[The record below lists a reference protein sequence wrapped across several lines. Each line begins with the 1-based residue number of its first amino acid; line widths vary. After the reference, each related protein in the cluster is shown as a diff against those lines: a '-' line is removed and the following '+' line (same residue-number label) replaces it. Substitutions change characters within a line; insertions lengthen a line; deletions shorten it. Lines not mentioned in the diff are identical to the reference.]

1 MHSFNLFVYNNT
13 SIKVLTH
20 NMFIFILTVDN
31 LPGLMVWG
39 WRLLLES
46 GLDFCG
52 LGEKEGE
59 ERRGNSLTRLDFLQS
74 ESILM

>member
-13 SIKVLTH
+13 SIKVLSP
-20 NMFIFILTVDN
+20 NMFIFILTVDD

-39 WRLLLES
+39 WRILLES

-52 LGEKEGE
+52 LGGEG
-59 ERRGNSLTRLDFLQS
+59 GGA
-74 ESILM
+74 